1 MPSTVQHT
9 HCYFLDHTMGPR
21 DLWATFQ
28 DSVADLEGAN
38 ALRVVEG
45 KVIAIDAS
53 VWIVEAVQQ
62 QQMRKKFDPRRAV
75 LKLFFDRIVRLLTVG
90 GATLV
95 VVLEG
100 DSRGDRSGR
109 CSSRGGLFRLRC
121 EDVAMLSKNM
131 GVACVQAEGE
141 GEACC
146 AALAAAGLVNG
157 IATPDSDVLAF
168 GLLQCLNNQT
178 HGNGPMR
185 ACGRSGGFE
194 SVYVFKE
201 LHVDVDVSNS
211 RVQVP
216 PPLSQ
221 RICS

>member
-201 LHVDVDVSNS
+201 LHG
-211 RVQVP
+211 RGRQ
-216 PPLSQ
+216 
-221 RICS
+221 